1 MAERPAFHLDIDGLD
16 GQPRSGVDTD
26 GVVSR
31 PEAGNADDAGAR
43 PRPVRPWIG
52 IRFECCAVYTRIY
65 RNAEGTAYE
74 GRCPRCRRKA
84 TLRVGPGG
92 TSSRFFTA
100 E

>member
-1 MAERPAFHLDIDGLD
+1 MAEPPAFHLDIAGLDDGLSD
-16 GQPRSGVDTD
+16 SPKPGG
-26 GVVSR
+26 
-31 PEAGNADDAGAR
+31 GAR
-43 PRPVRPWIG
+43 TGRPWVG
-52 IRFECCAVYTRIY
+52 IRFDCCGVYTRIY
-65 RNAEGTAYE
+65 RNADSTAYE

>member
-1 MAERPAFHLDIDGLD
+1 MAERPAFHLDIDGLND
-16 GQPRSGVDTD
+16 GS
-26 GVVSR
+26 
-31 PEAGNADDAGAR
+31 DDAGAR

-52 IRFECCAVYTRIY
+52 IRFDCCAVYTRIY